1 MCENTTLLRAA
12 KHKQVLFLETGNPLF
27 KPKYQLGRN
36 EYIIKKIKIVYREFL
51 CNILPSDFPTIGSCH
66 SADLFRLISA
76 HNKLVTDFVNR
87 EKNEES

>member
-27 KPKYQLGRN
+27 KPKYQLGRK
-36 EYIIKKIKIVYREFL
+36 EYIKKIKIVYREFL
-51 CNILPSDFPTIGSCH
+51 CNILPLDFPTIGSCH
-66 SADLFRLISA
+66 NADLFRLISA

>member
-27 KPKYQLGRN
+27 KPKYQLGRK
-36 EYIIKKIKIVYREFL
+36 EYIKKIKIVYREFL
-51 CNILPSDFPTIGSCH
+51 CNILPLDFPTIGSCH
-66 SADLFRLISA
+66 NADLFRLISA
-76 HNKLVTDFVNR
+76 HNKLVKDFVNR